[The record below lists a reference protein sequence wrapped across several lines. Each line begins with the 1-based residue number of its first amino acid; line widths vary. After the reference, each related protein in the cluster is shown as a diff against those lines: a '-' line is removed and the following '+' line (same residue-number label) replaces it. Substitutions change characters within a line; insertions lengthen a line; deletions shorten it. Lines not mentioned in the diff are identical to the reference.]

1 MLPNQTLHAAVPP
14 WLTCVGVRA
23 GQAKSEIER
32 SWAEM
37 ERKAERALLDAGDLH
52 KRAIEAIVAKVRQTD
67 ALH

>member
-1 MLPNQTLHAAVPP
+1 MPAPLADV
-14 WLTCVGVRA
+14 CVLA